1 MLHPIPHSSMNL
13 FKTLAMVGLVG
24 VGMVVKANCLEAGTD
39 VKGDC
44 TKAEAIIFV
53 SYDPN
58 RAENLVFDYLYGKDS
73 SAAQLASLEFKE
85 STRLPKKCELIVLA
99 RYFKGDMQNGGSIP
113 DQVFVYSIRGKQVM
127 VPNGKNV
134 TLDELKEWIREK
146 ERLDYKKYQ

>member
-1 MLHPIPHSSMNL
+1 MNL

-24 VGMVVKANCLEAGTD
+24 DGMVVKAHCLEAGTD

-53 SYDPN
+53 SYDRN

-73 SAAQLASLEFKE
+73 SAAQLVSLEFKE
-85 STRLPKKCELIVLA
+85 ETRFPKKCELIVFA
-99 RYFKGDMQNGGSIP
+99 RYIKGDMQNVGSIP
-113 DQVFVYSIRGKQVM
+113 DQVFVYSIQGKQVM

-146 ERLDYKKYQ
+146 ERLDYKK